1 MKFVSPLALFVSAG
15 LGLGC
20 AGVKQSI
27 STTGSGGG
35 SGAVTGSGG
44 SNGSGGAGGTSPPPV
59 ACSGPC
65 DDFAGGPFGPD
76 GTSGSVPSGAAQIFG
91 NGGSGSGGPCLF
103 EPQDGTLFPNNWLRP
118 RFSWTAT
125 GDLYELRVSVGNQA
139 DDLVV
144 YTAQTSWMMPATMWR
159 ALTVDSGDLAISV
172 TISSSSH
179 GGAPSTGSTNTFTIA
194 PVGAA
199 GNLVYWSPMGSTNAG
214 TGPVS
219 PTKLSGFSVGDEG
232 ITEVLTPADLAMN
245 GVWQTMDV
253 AYTKR
258 AVTCIGCHT
267 STPDGDYIAF
277 NDAYPWGGVLAS
289 GQLGQMGAS
298 PVSYVGAGGYNAFI
312 QPWVGIT
319 TFSSNHWSDQDRIVV
334 APLGTCGD
342 GAPCSSGS
350 SIDSDQQSGLAW
362 FDLAN
367 ATSYIGTADPATTL
381 KGTGWNWIYPPDTT
395 NKKYA
400 AAPSW
405 SHQPQPSDD
414 FVVFTMTSN
423 VKSGR
428 LGTGT
433 AHLYQVPYSKTAA
446 QTPSA
451 IPGDG
456 SDPAYAQ
463 YYGTLSA
470 DDAYIVYDRIPAST
484 AAANHTNLDKSA
496 TGCNPSPCVWEGMYM
511 QPQTELYVIPT
522 AGGTGTRLAANDPPQ
537 CPGQMGSPG
546 INNTWAKWSPE
557 VETAPNGDLYYW
569 VIFSSWRQGMVDANG
584 SPIAQLFMTVIVK
597 TELGLHTYPAVYLWN
612 QPPNVSNFTPAWDVF
627 KIGPVG

>member
-1 MKFVSPLALFVSAG
+1 MKYVSPLTLFVSVG

-20 AGVKQSI
+20 AGVKQSV
-27 STTGSGGG
+27 STGTGGG
-35 SGAVTGSGG
+35 SGLATGSGG
-44 SNGSGGAGGTSPPPV
+44 SNGSGGSGGPPPPT
-59 ACSGPC
+59 CSGPC
-65 DDFAGGPFGPD
+65 DDFGGGPFGPD

-91 NGGSGSGGPCLF
+91 NSAGGSGGPCLF

-125 GDLYELRVSVGNQA
+125 GDLYELHVTVANQV

-144 YTAQTSWMMPATMWR
+144 YTGQTSWTMPDAMWR
-159 ALTVDSGDLAISV
+159 ALAIDSEEMAISV

-179 GGAPSTGSTNTFTIA
+179 GGAPSKGTTSVFSIA
-194 PVGAA
+194 PVGAS

-219 PTKLSGFSVGDEG
+219 PTFLFGFAVGAESV
-232 ITEVLTPADLAMN
+232 TQVLVPSDVVLRGT
-245 GVWQTMDV
+245 WETMDV
-253 AYTKR
+253 GYKKR
-258 AVTCIGCHT
+258 PVACIGCHT
-267 STPDGDYIAF
+267 STPDGNFIAF

-289 GQLGQMGAS
+289 GQPGQMGAS
-298 PVSYVGAGGYNAFI
+298 PTAFVGAGGYNAFS
-312 QPWVGIT
+312 QPWVGMT
-319 TFSSNHWSDQDRIVV
+319 TFSINHWADNDHIVV
-334 APLGTCGD
+334 APLGTCGG
-342 GAPCSSGS
+342 GAPCSAGS
-350 SIDSDQQSGLAW
+350 SVDGDQQPGLAW
-362 FDLAN
+362 FDLESGA
-367 ATSYIGTADPATTL
+367 SYTGMADPATTL

-395 NKKYA
+395 NKRYA

-405 SHQPQPSDD
+405 SHQASDD
-414 FVVFTMTSN
+414 FIVFTMTSN

-446 QTPSA
+446 ETPTA

-456 SDPAYAQ
+456 SDPAYAE
-463 YYGTLSA
+463 YYGTLSS
-470 DDAYIVYDRIPAST
+470 DDAYIAYDRIPAGV
-484 AAANHTNLDKSA
+484 AAVNHTNLDSSA

-511 QPQTELYVIPT
+511 QPQTELFVIPT

-537 CPGQMGSPG
+537 CPGQMVSPG
-546 INNTWAKWSPE
+546 INNTWAKWSPD
-557 VETAPNGDLYYW
+557 VETGPNGDLYYW
-569 VIFSSWRQGMVDANG
+569 VIFSSWRQGMVDSNG
-584 SPIAQLFMTVIVK
+584 SPIAQLFMTVIVQ

-627 KIGPVG
+627 KIGSVG